1 MKNVKHIIGCGL
13 MGLALAVNFS
23 GCGNSCANDAI
34 IDEWVD
40 VVYDSDDVADIIDAD
55 GADTI
60 DSDDVDTDDSDDA
73 NDAVDVDDSDDTTD
87 DSDDTTDDSDD
98 STDDSDDVADL
109 GELYYKEASDAD
121 IVFNE
126 EYGVSYVKNQLL
138 ISAML
143 GTNKEDV
150 EEAVAEV
157 GAEIVGYI
165 EITSDFQIEFFEDK
179 SLDELVEIAE
189 YLYTYPWA
197 NNVTLNLVNEVGIE
211 ID

>member
-40 VVYDSDDVADIIDAD
+40 VIDDSDDAADKSN
-55 GADTI
+55 
-60 DSDDVDTDDSDDA
+60 SDDVDKDDSDDA
-73 NDAVDVDDSDDTTD
+73 NDAVDVDAP
-87 DSDDTTDDSDD
+87 DDTTDDSDD

-165 EITSDFQIEFFEDK
+165 EITSDFQIEFLEDK

-197 NNVTLNLVNEVGIE
+197 NNVTLNLVNEVGVE

>member
-34 IDEWVD
+34 IDERVD
-40 VVYDSDDVADIIDAD
+40 VVDDSDDAADKSN
-55 GADTI
+55 
-60 DSDDVDTDDSDDA
+60 SDDVDKDDSDDA
-73 NDAVDVDDSDDTTD
+73 NDAVDVDAPDDTTD

-98 STDDSDDVADL
+98 STDDSDDVDDL
-109 GELYYKEASDAD
+109 GELYYKGASDAD

-165 EITSDFQIEFFEDK
+165 EITSDFQIEFLEDK

-197 NNVTLNLVNEVGIE
+197 NNVTLNLVNEVGVE

>member
-1 MKNVKHIIGCGL
+1 MKNVNHIIGCGL

-34 IDEWVD
+34 IDGWVD
-40 VVYDSDDVADIIDAD
+40 VVDDSDDAADKSN
-55 GADTI
+55 
-60 DSDDVDTDDSDDA
+60 SDDVDKDDSDDA
-73 NDAVDVDDSDDTTD
+73 NDAVDVDAP
-87 DSDDTTDDSDD
+87 DDTTDDSDD
-98 STDDSDDVADL
+98 SIDDSDDVADL

-165 EITSDFQIEFFEDK
+165 EITSDFQIEFLEDK

-197 NNVTLNLVNEVGIE
+197 NNVTLNLVNEVGVE

>member
-1 MKNVKHIIGCGL
+1 MKNVKYIIGCGL

-40 VVYDSDDVADIIDAD
+40 VIDDSDDVADIIDAD

-60 DSDDVDTDDSDDA
+60 DSDDVDTDDSGDA
-73 NDAVDVDDSDDTTD
+73 DDAVDVD

-126 EYGVSYVKNQLL
+126 EYGVGYVKNQLL

-165 EITSDFQIEFFEDK
+165 EITSDFQIEFLEDK

-197 NNVTLNLVNEVGIE
+197 NNVTLNLVNEVGVE

>member
-34 IDEWVD
+34 IDERVD
-40 VVYDSDDVADIIDAD
+40 VVDDSDDAADKSN
-55 GADTI
+55 
-60 DSDDVDTDDSDDA
+60 SDDVDKDDSDDA
-73 NDAVDVDDSDDTTD
+73 NDAVDVDAP
-87 DSDDTTDDSDD
+87 DDTTDDSDD
-98 STDDSDDVADL
+98 STDDSDDVDDL
-109 GELYYKEASDAD
+109 GELYYKGASDAD

-197 NNVTLNLVNEVGIE
+197 NNVTLNLVNEVGVE

>member
-40 VVYDSDDVADIIDAD
+40 VIDDSDDVADIIDAD

-60 DSDDVDTDDSDDA
+60 DSDDVDTDDSGDA
-73 NDAVDVDDSDDTTD
+73 DDAVDVD

-126 EYGVSYVKNQLL
+126 EYGVGYVKNQLL

-157 GAEIVGYI
+157 GAEMM
-165 EITSDFQIEFFEDK
+165 
-179 SLDELVEIAE
+179 
-189 YLYTYPWA
+189 
-197 NNVTLNLVNEVGIE
+197 
-211 ID
+211 

>member
-34 IDEWVD
+34 IDELVD
-40 VVYDSDDVADIIDAD
+40 VIDDSDDTADKSN
-55 GADTI
+55 
-60 DSDDVDTDDSDDA
+60 SDDVDKDDSDDA

-87 DSDDTTDDSDD
+87 DSDDTTDDSDDSTDDSDD

-189 YLYTYPWA
+189 YLYTYPWV
-197 NNVTLNLVNEVGIE
+197 NNVTLNLVNEVGVE

>member
-34 IDEWVD
+34 IDGWVD
-40 VVYDSDDVADIIDAD
+40 VVDDSDDAADKSN
-55 GADTI
+55 
-60 DSDDVDTDDSDDA
+60 SDDVDKDDSDDA
-73 NDAVDVDDSDDTTD
+73 NDAVDVDAP
-87 DSDDTTDDSDD
+87 DDTTDDSDD
-98 STDDSDDVADL
+98 SIDDSDDVADL

-165 EITSDFQIEFFEDK
+165 EITSDFQIEFLEDK

-197 NNVTLNLVNEVGIE
+197 NNVTLNLVNEVGVE

>member
-34 IDEWVD
+34 IDEWGD
-40 VVYDSDDVADIIDAD
+40 VIDDSDDVADIIDAD

-60 DSDDVDTDDSDDA
+60 DSDDVDTDDSGDA
-73 NDAVDVDDSDDTTD
+73 DDAVDVDDSDDTT
-87 DSDDTTDDSDD
+87 DDTTDDSDD

-109 GELYYKEASDAD
+109 GELYYKEASDAV

-165 EITSDFQIEFFEDK
+165 EITSDFQIEFLEDK

-197 NNVTLNLVNEVGIE
+197 NNVTLNLVNEVGVE